1 MVAVAS
7 VQSRVLSL
15 ERPSQAR
22 GRRHGCSV
30 QQRRLVVRAAKTE
43 PMEDVPFSSHNG
55 ASNAGM
61 SAPGT
66 VPTSPSSFSFQGPKH
81 DAPVT
86 ATVAP
91 SLKLWAVDQ
100 TAGRTL
106 TSTIENIESWHQ
118 YNAQH
123 PEEFKYGYD
132 DRAHSWPKDK
142 GVRLSCHGSVRGPAV
157 DPRSD
162 AVSVDLFG
170 RRGRTGRQT

>member
-55 ASNAGM
+55 ASNAG
-61 SAPGT
+61 
-66 VPTSPSSFSFQGPKH
+66 
-81 DAPVT
+81 
-86 ATVAP
+86 
-91 SLKLWAVDQ
+91 
-100 TAGRTL
+100 RTL

-142 GVRLSCHGSVRGPAV
+142 GTWADWKADLDGALK
-157 DPRSD
+157 D
-162 AVSVDLFG
+162 AVPEKFG
-170 RRGRTGRQT
+170 IGSKVLNVAFPLWAIFCFFTHQSYELQYGSAMLYVAAHFTLEYIADRPYE